1 MNLFAFSTVQQFDA
15 VKSISTKQQQ
25 GLDSGCAAAAKIGL
39 KEGAGRVGPQSMQ
52 SLFLGANVFMNAF
65 GGHTLSL

>member
-1 MNLFAFSTVQQFDA
+1 MSLPVCSATLAAEA
-15 VKSISTKQQQ
+15 VCCIATALLMHLT
-25 GLDSGCAAAAKIGL
+25 GAAAKIGL
-39 KEGAGRVGPQSMQ
+39 KAGSGHVGPANMQ